1 MTYAG
6 YLETF
11 KQVVN
16 KLSKNKS
23 SPLPLFFGSI
33 DSMDPI
39 SKNKQLLRGVFK
51 AFDTRGFSTLSPT
64 KTKSTHASCTQPA

>member
-1 MTYAG
+1 MWEDSG

-16 KLSKNKS
+16 KLNKNKS
-23 SPLPLFFGSI
+23 SPLPLVFASI
-33 DSMDPI
+33 DTMDPI

-51 AFDTRGFSTLSPT
+51 AFDTRGFSNDPPMQTR
-64 KTKSTHASCTQPA
+64 